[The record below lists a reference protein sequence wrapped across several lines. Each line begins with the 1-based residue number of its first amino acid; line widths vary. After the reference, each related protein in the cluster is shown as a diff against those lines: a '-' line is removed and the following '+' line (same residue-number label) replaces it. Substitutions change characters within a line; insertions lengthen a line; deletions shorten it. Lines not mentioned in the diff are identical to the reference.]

1 MIEESIN
8 PIENDATDIL
18 ANQDETDIGGVND
31 DDRVMGAG
39 PTDELVN
46 NEPADFDR
54 GEVDLVEQMKRA
66 ARDYEYPNRAT
77 SVHQQTNE

>member
-1 MIEESIN
+1 MIEETTNST
-8 PIENDATDIL
+8 EKDAADIL

-31 DDRVMGAG
+31 DDIVMGAG
-39 PTDELVN
+39 PTNELAH

-66 ARDYEYPNRAT
+66 ARDFDYPNRAAP
-77 SVHQQTNE
+77 VHPNISE